1 MAEPLVERRPPH
13 PLAWL
18 VLYLPYGISNGYV
31 TVTLAWLLSHAGAS
45 VAAVAGLA
53 GLALVP
59 NTWKVL
65 WAPVVDV
72 SLTAKRWFLIA
83 NAATA
88 ATLFAF
94 GFLPLS
100 VAMIPTFGTLVLV
113 NSIAATLTAIATNR
127 MMAYDTTDADKG
139 RAGGWSQAGN
149 LGGVGLGGGAG
160 LWIAQHSGAP
170 WLAAAV
176 LAAACLA
183 SGAAL
188 LFLRDPPRPAA
199 GPSYASVL
207 IATGRDVLSL
217 AQRRIGLLAA
227 FLMLLPIGS
236 GAAQNLW
243 AAVAKDWRADAD
255 QVALVGGVLSG
266 LAAIAGCIAGGY
278 VCDRMDR
285 KRAYLLFGAVMAAES
300 LVMALGPR
308 TPLAFMVMATLY
320 NGICGLAYGAYSAVV
335 LESIGQGAAAT
346 KFNLISSI
354 SNVPLLVVTLIDGW
368 AQSRWGSGGML
379 IGETLLGLA
388 GIALYAAVAWS
399 TRGLTWARVLGRP
412 AASAG

>member
-1 MAEPLVERRPPH
+1 MTEPGVERPPPH
-13 PLAWL
+13 PLIWL

-53 GLALVP
+53 GLGLAA

-94 GFLPLS
+94 GLLPLT
-100 VAMIPTFGTLVLV
+100 VAMIPSIGILVMV
-113 NSIAATLTAIATNR
+113 NAVAGTLTAIATNR
-127 MMAYDTTDADKG
+127 MMAYDTTEADKG

-160 LWIAQHSGAP
+160 LWLAQHTGSPA
-170 WLAAAV
+170 LAVAV
-176 LAAACLA
+176 LAAVSLGC
-183 SGAAL
+183 GGAL

-199 GPSYASVL
+199 GPSYASILV
-207 IATGRDVLSL
+207 ATGRDVLSL
-217 AQRRIGLLAA
+217 ARRRIGLLAG

-243 AAVAKDWRADAD
+243 AAVAKDWSANAD

-266 LAAIAGCIAGGY
+266 LAAIAGCIVGGY

-285 KRAYLLFGAVMAAES
+285 KQAYLLFGAVMAAES
-300 LVMALGPR
+300 LAMALGPR

-354 SNVPLLVVTLIDGW
+354 SNVPLLVVTLVDGW

-379 IGETLLGLA
+379 IGETVIGLA
-388 GIALYAAVAWS
+388 GIALYVAVAWS

-412 AASAG
+412 AATAG